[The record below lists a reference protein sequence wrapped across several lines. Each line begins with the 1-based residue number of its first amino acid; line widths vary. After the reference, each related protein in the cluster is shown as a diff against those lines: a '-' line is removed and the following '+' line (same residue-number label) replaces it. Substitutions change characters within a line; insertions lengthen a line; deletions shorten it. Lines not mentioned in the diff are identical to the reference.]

1 MNSFKILNQEYEGDS
16 LSQAI
21 LGQIKAQKQMCTLK
35 PLERLDMYSEAAEHG
50 SAGSLR

>member
-1 MNSFKILNQEYEGDS
+1 VNSLKILNQEYEGDS